1 MTTYTLK
8 QNDTAPVIEA
18 TLQLAGSSIDL
29 TGATVKFHMADKSSG
44 AIKVNAAATPDPDQ
58 VSNKGKVSYTWISAD
73 LNTEGTYSAEWEI
86 TFASGKI
93 MTVPNTGYDTVTV
106 VKELA

>member
-8 QNDTAPVIEA
+8 QGDTAPVIEA

-29 TGATVKFHMADKSSG
+29 TGATVKFHMADKTSG
-44 AIKVNAAATPDPDQ
+44 VVKVNATATPDPDQ
-58 VSNKGKVSYTWISAD
+58 VTNKGKVTYTWITANLD
-73 LNTEGTYSAEWEI
+73 TEGTYNAEWEI
-86 TFASGKI
+86 TFVSGKI

-106 VKELA
+106 IKELA